1 MFHCRTSA
9 PANLPVALCPL
20 ELADYF
26 WLRLEGPD
34 ASEYHDIFVAF
45 LLHSLPFQSPHFSP
59 RETIQMEQPSRPLIK
74 LGRFVIRTQQLLS
87 HDS

>member
-1 MFHCRTSA
+1 MFHCRASA
-9 PANLPVALCPL
+9 PANLPVALCSL

-45 LLHSLPFQSPHFSP
+45 LLHSLPFQSPPLQSRRDNP
-59 RETIQMEQPSRPLIK
+59 DGTAQPPSDQAGEICN
-74 LGRFVIRTQQLLS
+74 
-87 HDS
+87 

>member
-1 MFHCRTSA
+1 MFHCRASA
-9 PANLPVALCPL
+9 PVNLPVALCPL

-45 LLHSLPFQSPHFSP
+45 LLHSLPFQFPPTSVPERQSRWNSPAA
-59 RETIQMEQPSRPLIK
+59 L
-74 LGRFVIRTQQLLS
+74 
-87 HDS
+87 